1 MIYYVSGPVALLEPG
16 LAVIDCAGG
25 LLLPHH
31 RLHRL
36 QAEAPGKCPALCDR
50 IHSGGQLRP
59 LRLREPGG
67 TALL

>member
-50 IHSGGQLRP
+50 IHSGG
-59 LRLREPGG
+59 
-67 TALL
+67 